1 MDVRIQSKMKKDTFV
16 ISGRKRKIHM
26 HADTTCTCICPSLAL
41 LSGEVFNEASPG

>member
-16 ISGRKRKIHM
+16 ISGRKKKIHM
-26 HADTTCTCICPSLAL
+26 HADTTCICPSLAL